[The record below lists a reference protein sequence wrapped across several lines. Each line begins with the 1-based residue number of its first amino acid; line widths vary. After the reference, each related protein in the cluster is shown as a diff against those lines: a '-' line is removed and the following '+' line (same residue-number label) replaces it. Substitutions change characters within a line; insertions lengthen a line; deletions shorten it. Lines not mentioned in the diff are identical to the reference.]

1 MRSIERYLLA
11 WILGALT
18 LGAVLVAL
26 VTYLVTLEEM
36 NEVFDANLKNVA
48 EAVASHRHSGYGLGA
63 DVALGLPQRTD
74 APEDAEIVTLTWNR
88 AGQRI
93 FASDPRVK
101 VPFTDSEGLS
111 RPRVDGE
118 DWIVYSSVR
127 AEAVAQAAQ
136 RVVSRQEMAEDSAA
150 TVFPPMLVLVV
161 VVGGLLVFGLRRGLQ
176 PLGSAARD
184 IAARSARAL
193 DPIAAGDVPRE
204 ITPLV
209 TSIND
214 LIARLS
220 IAFSAQRRFLAD
232 AAHELRT
239 PVTALKLQLQLLRR
253 STDEASREDA
263 MAELEAGIG
272 RAQRLIEQLLQV
284 ARAEPD
290 GERPRMEPV
299 ELGELVRS
307 VVGNLSIK
315 AERHGI
321 DLGASGP
328 AGIVV
333 KGDGNQLIVLLNN
346 LIENALRYTPQG
358 GVVDVEAGRRGEQP
372 ELRVIDSGP
381 GIPEPE
387 RQRVFDRFYRCEDA
401 PALARD
407 GGGSGLGLA
416 IVQAIAERHGA
427 VVSLHTPASGQ
438 GLEVRVAFAPG

>member
-63 DVALGLPQRTD
+63 DLPLDLPQRTD

-209 TSIND
+209 TSING
-214 LIARLS
+214 LVARLS
-220 IAFSAQRRFLAD
+220 IAFSAQRHFLAD

-253 STDEASREDA
+253 SADEASREEA

-333 KGDGNQLIVLLNN
+333 KGERNQLIVLLNN
-346 LIENALRYTPQG
+346 LVENALRYTPQG

-381 GIPEPE
+381 GISEPE

-416 IVQAIAERHGA
+416 IVQAIAERHDA

>member
-63 DVALGLPQRTD
+63 DVPLDLPQRTD

-253 STDEASREDA
+253 STDEASREEA

>member
-26 VTYLVTLEEM
+26 VTYLVTLDEM

-63 DVALGLPQRTD
+63 DVPLDLPQRTD

-150 TVFPPMLVLVV
+150 TVFPLMLVLVV

-253 STDEASREDA
+253 STDEASREEA

-346 LIENALRYTPQG
+346 LVENALRYTPQG

>member
-26 VTYLVTLEEM
+26 VTYLVTLDEM

-63 DVALGLPQRTD
+63 DLPLDLPQRTD

-209 TSIND
+209 TSING
-214 LIARLS
+214 LVARLS
-220 IAFSAQRRFLAD
+220 IAFSAQRHFLAD

-253 STDEASREDA
+253 SADEASREEA

-333 KGDGNQLIVLLNN
+333 KGDANQLIVLLNN
-346 LIENALRYTPQG
+346 LVENALRYTPQG

-416 IVQAIAERHGA
+416 IVQAIAERHDA